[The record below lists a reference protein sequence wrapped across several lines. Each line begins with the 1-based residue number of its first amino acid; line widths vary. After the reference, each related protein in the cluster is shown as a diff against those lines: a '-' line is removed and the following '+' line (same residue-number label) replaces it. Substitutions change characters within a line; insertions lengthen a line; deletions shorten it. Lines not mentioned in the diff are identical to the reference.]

1 VPREIARR
9 LRRIPPLVAAV
20 VVLVSVGVAVGLSK
34 DGDGEGGAP
43 GQRPAAS
50 RPAPKAPPPGR
61 SFLARI
67 VPSPAGGL
75 PGARVPGVI
84 RRLVKRLPVERKA
97 AQLMLVGFQGQDPS
111 ATFFRTLK
119 RNDYG
124 GVVFERR
131 NYRDDIQL
139 EAMTASVANATAR
152 RGHEPPLV
160 LARQEG
166 GDQSAFPDFPP
177 AALPGDLA
185 GLKDAVAE
193 FGRTAQAFRSLGMN
207 GIIGP
212 AVDVGSHSD
221 QLGARAFSD
230 DPALVAEYAKAGTA
244 AFRRAKLLSAPEHF
258 PGIGG
263 ATAHTDEG
271 PAQVGLSLDELRERD
286 LVPFR
291 AAIRAGAPAIVVGH
305 ASYAPDDF
313 VLPASLSKTFATDVL
328 RGGLGFR
335 GVAISDD
342 LAAGAIA
349 STQPSVFKAAVD
361 AIVAGVDMV
370 WISGPPSVLSGIY
383 RAILAAIKKGTISRG
398 RLDTAVT
405 RIITVKR
412 ELGLRIRKRTPP
424 PQYPNAA
431 NPGSGQVEPVAPGV
445 GGPQPPAPA
454 APQPAPA
461 APQPAAP

>member
-1 VPREIARR
+1 MT
-9 LRRIPPLVAAV
+9 
-20 VVLVSVGVAVGLSK
+20 VLVIVGVAVGLSK
-34 DGDGEGGAP
+34 DGDGEP
-43 GQRPAAS
+43 
-50 RPAPKAPPPGR
+50 PAPAQRGASAPAPAPAPPPGR

-67 VPSPAGGL
+67 VPSPAAGL

-84 RRLVKRLPVERKA
+84 RRLVARLPVERKA
-97 AQLMLVGFQGQDPS
+97 AQLMLVGFQGADPS

-131 NYRDDIQL
+131 NYRDDVQL
-139 EAMTASVANATAR
+139 EAMTASIANATAR
-152 RGHEPPLV
+152 KGHEPPLI
-160 LARQEG
+160 LARQQG
-166 GDQSAFPDFPP
+166 GERSAFPDFPP
-177 AALPGDLA
+177 AAAPGELA
-185 GLKDAVAE
+185 GLPDAVAE
-193 FGRTAQAFRSLGMN
+193 FKRTAKAFRSLGLN
-207 GIIGP
+207 GTIGP
-212 AVDVGSHSD
+212 PVDIAASSAIGT
-221 QLGARAFSD
+221 RAFSD
-230 DPALVAEYAKAGTA
+230 EPDLVADYAKAGVS
-244 AFRRAKLLSAPEHF
+244 AFRRAELFTAPEHF

-263 ATAHTDEG
+263 ATADTDEG
-271 PAQVGLSLDELRERD
+271 PAQVGLSLEELGERD

-291 AAIRAGAPAIVVGH
+291 SAIRAGAPAIVVGH

-313 VLPASLSKTFATDVL
+313 VLPASLSRTFATDVL

-361 AIVAGVDMV
+361 AIVAGIDMV

-383 RAILAAIKKGTISRG
+383 RAILAAIKKGTISAG
-398 RLDTAVT
+398 RLNTAVT

-412 ELGLRIRKRTPP
+412 ELGLRVRKRTPP

-431 NPGSGQVEPVAPGV
+431 NPGSGQFEPVAPGAAPPPV
-445 GGPQPPAPA
+445 PVAPPAAPPAPQGA
-454 APQPAPA
+454 TP
-461 APQPAAP
+461 

>member
-1 VPREIARR
+1 VPREIVRR
-9 LRRIPPLVAAV
+9 LRKIPPLVAAV
-20 VVLVSVGVAVGLSK
+20 IVLVIVGVAVGLSK
-34 DGDGEGGAP
+34 DGDGE
-43 GQRPAAS
+43 
-50 RPAPKAPPPGR
+50 RPAPTQRGASAPAPVPAPPPGR

-67 VPSPAGGL
+67 VPSQAGGL

-84 RRLVKRLPVERKA
+84 RRLVARLPVERKA
-97 AQLMLVGFQGQDPS
+97 AQLMLVGFEGADPS

-124 GVVFERR
+124 GIVFERR
-131 NYRDDIQL
+131 NYRDDVQL
-139 EAMTASVANATAR
+139 EAMTASIANATAR
-152 RGHEPPLV
+152 KGHEPPLI
-160 LARQEG
+160 LARQQG
-166 GDQSAFPDFPP
+166 GEQSAFPDFPP
-177 AALPGDLA
+177 AAPPGELA
-185 GLKDAVAE
+185 GLTDAVGE
-193 FGRTAQAFRSLGMN
+193 FKRTAKAFRSLGLN
-207 GIIGP
+207 GMIGP
-212 AVDVGSHSD
+212 AVDIAASSAIGT
-221 QLGARAFSD
+221 RAFSD
-230 DPALVAEYAKAGTA
+230 EPDLVADYAKAGVSV
-244 AFRRAKLLSAPEHF
+244 FRRAELLTAPEHF

-263 ATAHTDEG
+263 GTAHTDEG
-271 PAQVGLSLDELRERD
+271 PAQVGLSLEELGQRD

-313 VLPASLSKTFATDVL
+313 VLPASLSRTFATDVL

-361 AIVAGVDMV
+361 AIVAGIDMV

-383 RAILAAIKKGTISRG
+383 RAILAAIKKGTISAG
-398 RLDTAVT
+398 RLNTAVT

-412 ELGLRIRKRTPP
+412 ELGLRVRKRTPP

-445 GGPQPPAPA
+445 APPPAPA
-454 APQPAPA
+454 APQPAPP
-461 APQPAAP
+461 APQGATP